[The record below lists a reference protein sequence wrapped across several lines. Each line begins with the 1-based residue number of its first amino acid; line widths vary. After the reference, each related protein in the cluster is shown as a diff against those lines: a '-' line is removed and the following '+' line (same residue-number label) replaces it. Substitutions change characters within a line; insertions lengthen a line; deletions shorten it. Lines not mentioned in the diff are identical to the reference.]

1 MGQVTRCLLQL
12 IGMNWTKML
21 RCSDWLD
28 WRRVMAG
35 GFNRGFITG
44 AFISTLNNWW
54 IVWVLN
60 RKKNKFRLTVGKW
73 KNFAK
78 LRKSMVTLDSF
89 PGNHGTQ
96 PLQNIEFLS
105 SHDAHTHHHVDGYN
119 PKSSGSETSP
129 SFEYLFYVPQSRW
142 ENLSSFELTKMGEK
156 NIVDYGLLHIHRGFL
171 INPQGIIQLSINQS
185 MAAWLPDLLLNFGK
199 VQGLKGWGNSAAAF
213 LWFLSLNTFWGMRWR
228 SCKRWQR
235 RHWKRWRV
243 ESFWYACLSCLD
255 MFKIQNM
262 DSPRFMFLPKPT
274 AFFLCCSL
282 ELPCI

>member
-21 RCSDWLD
+21 RCSDWLAP
-28 WRRVMAG
+28 RRVVG

-54 IVWVLN
+54 IVWAPQP
-60 RKKNKFRLTVGKW
+60 VGKW
-73 KNFAK
+73 KK
-78 LRKSMVTLDSF
+78 LSKIQENHVFKTLNSF
-89 PGNHGTQ
+89 LAMINPTR
-96 PLQNIEFLS
+96 PS
-105 SHDAHTHHHVDGYN
+105 DHVWDEY

-142 ENLSSFELTKMGEK
+142 ENLSSSELTKMGEK

-228 SCKRWQR
+228 SCKLWQR

-262 DSPRFMFLPKPT
+262 DSPRFMFLSKPT

>member
-1 MGQVTRCLLQL
+1 MLTGSKWFWIFWDESSELPKFS
-12 IGMNWTKML
+12 NWQP
-21 RCSDWLD
+21 WL
-28 WRRVMAG
+28 
-35 GFNRGFITG
+35 RGFITG
-44 AFISTLNNWW
+44 AFIFTLNNWW

-60 RKKNKFRLTVGKW
+60 RKKRSSVLLLVNGKNCAKFKKIRSSK
-73 KNFAK
+73 
-78 LRKSMVTLDSF
+78 
-89 PGNHGTQ
+89 H
-96 PLQNIEFLS
+96 QNIWFLS
-105 SHDAHTHHHVDGYN
+105 SHDAHTHHHVWDEY

-142 ENLSSFELTKMGEK
+142 ENLSSSELTKTGEK
-156 NIVDYGLLHIHRGFL
+156 TILDYGFLHIHRGVL
-171 INPQGIIQLSINQS
+171 INPQRYCLSINQS
-185 MAAWLPDLLLNFGK
+185 MAAWLPNFGK